1 MSGGIFLLRDD
12 GQLVEMTERA
22 YDSERLLQ
30 ELLESHPALLSGDQI
45 DPESPRRWLLV
56 NRETSIPSEADGGG
70 RWALDHL
77 FIDQDGIPTLIEVK
91 RGTDSRIRREVVGQM
106 LDYAANAVVYWP
118 VEALQA
124 ALEGRCNRAGLDAD
138 QAVAAVVGPN
148 GDPDAFWQA
157 VKTNLQA
164 GRVRL
169 VFVADVIP
177 PELRRVVEFLNE
189 QMDPAEVLALEVKQY
204 VGLGVRSLVP
214 RVLGRT
220 EHAQQKKSVSSSAV
234 PRQWD
239 EASFFEALAAK
250 YPEDVGTAR
259 RLLEWGQS
267 FATQMWYGKGSR
279 SGSIIPVLH
288 KGGTGYFPVALWTYG
303 SAELQFQA
311 LQHRPPFDRL
321 DLRQEFQ
328 RRLSDIPGVNI
339 PTTDSTSARPYL
351 SRCCAPNRRCS
362 SSWTRLTGSCL
373 SFAMIE
379 SGIRIVTRSGG
390 RG

>member
-12 GQLVEMTERA
+12 DQLVEMTERA

-56 NRETSIPSEADGGG
+56 NRETSVPSQADGGG
-70 RWALDHL
+70 RWSLDHL

-91 RGTDSRIRREVVGQM
+91 RSTDARIRREVVGQM

-124 ALEGRCNRAGLDAD
+124 ALRERCTRAGLDAD
-138 QAVAAVVGPN
+138 QAVAAVLGPTGN
-148 GDPDAFWQA
+148 ADAFWQA

-189 QMDPAEVLALEVKQY
+189 QMDPAEVLALEVRQY
-204 VGLGVRSLVP
+204 VGPGVRSLVP

-220 EHAQQKKSVSSSAV
+220 EHAQQKKAVSSGGDG
-234 PRQWD
+234 RQWD
-239 EASFFEALAAK
+239 EASFFEALSERF
-250 YPEDVGTAR
+250 PQDVRTAR
-259 RLLEWGQS
+259 RLFEWGQGVAS
-267 FATQMWYGKGSR
+267 RMWYGKGSKN
-279 SGSIIPVLH
+279 GSVIPVID
-288 KGGTGYFPVALWTYG
+288 KGGLGYYAVALWTYG
-303 SAELQFQA
+303 SAEIQFQS
-311 LQHRPPFDRL
+311 LQLRPPFDQVE
-321 DLRQEFQ
+321 LRQEFQ
-328 RRLSDIPGVNI
+328 RRLNAIPGVII
-339 PTTDSTSARPYL
+339 PNDRLDKRPAIPFATLRDELVLRQFIAALDWVVSVVRGGIPPDRGASTT
-351 SRCCAPNRRCS
+351 N
-362 SSWTRLTGSCL
+362 
-373 SFAMIE
+373 E
-379 SGIRIVTRSGG
+379 
-390 RG
+390 